1 MQSKSVDKK
10 AENME
15 TFAKHYQTFKS
26 KDVSQKA
33 LVKKTEDFEKLVE
46 LFIWGEKNGHLFAD
60 PFMESNILGQFLTLL
75 KEASKSPANKGL
87 VLTLIRSYSFL
98 VTNIKRHEMVSYAF
112 SHPTFNNFIK
122 FPFDF
127 RDDEIVFYYIN
138 FVKSLSQRFDSFPLQ
153 IFYNQVSSA
162 EAARV
167 PHLLRHRPVL
177 RPPRQPGA
185 DDRLQ
190 RRADSPQRWADQRR
204 RTNWPPASSSSSPST
219 SSSSASWCSCATSS
233 GDSCGGTRSA

>member
-10 AENME
+10 SENME

-46 LFIWGEKNGHLFAD
+46 LFIWGEKNDHVFAD
-60 PFMESNILGQFLTLL
+60 PFMESNILGQFMILL
-75 KEASKSPANKGL
+75 KEASKVPTNKGL

-98 VTNIKRHEMVSYAF
+98 VTNIKRHEMVSYVF
-112 SHPTFNNFIK
+112 SHPAFNNFIK

-138 FVKSLSQRFDSFPLQ
+138 FIKSLSQRFDSFPLQ
-153 IFYNQVSSA
+153 IFYNQV
-162 EAARV
+162 
-167 PHLLRHRPVL
+167 
-177 RPPRQPGA
+177 
-185 DDRLQ
+185 
-190 RRADSPQRWADQRR
+190 DSTETTGVSDLYSHW
-204 RTNWPPASSSSSPST
+204 SIL
-219 SSSSASWCSCATSS
+219 
-233 GDSCGGTRSA
+233 